1 MKIIGIDY
9 GNKRVGVAIS
19 DISGKLAFP
28 LSVLENNDKLLEKI
42 QVVIKNE
49 EVKKIVVG
57 ESKKFSGEPNKIMKD
72 IEVFVEKLKKD
83 TPLEVVLEP
92 EFLSSHQ
99 AEYFQGKTEMHDAS
113 AAAIIL
119 QSYLDRNLE

>member
-9 GNKRVGVAIS
+9 GGKRVGVAIS
-19 DISGKLAFP
+19 DDSGRMAFP
-28 LSVLENNDKLLEKI
+28 VSVLENNGKLLEN
-42 QVVIKNE
+42 IKAIIKKE
-49 EVKKIVVG
+49 KVEKIVVG
-57 ESKKFSGEPNKIMKD
+57 ESKDFAGRSNKIMKE
-72 IEVFVEKLKKD
+72 IEVFVGELEKQ
-83 TPLEVVLEP
+83 TNLEIILEP

-99 AEYFQGKTEMHDAS
+99 AQSIHGKNEMHDAS